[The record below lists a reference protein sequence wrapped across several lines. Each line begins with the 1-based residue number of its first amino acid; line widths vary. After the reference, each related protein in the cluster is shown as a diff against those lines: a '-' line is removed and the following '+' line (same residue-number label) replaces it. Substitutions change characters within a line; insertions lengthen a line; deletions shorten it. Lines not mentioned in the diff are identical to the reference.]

1 MEGILIK
8 REHHTSHHQD
18 HNIELLAETLS
29 IASQGRYFAGGKEV
43 PLTYDPVRLSEATV
57 ITPAQAQKNRER
69 IKEMI
74 TLPANAAPGP
84 FTV

>member
-1 MEGILIK
+1 MK

-57 ITPAQAQKNRER
+57 ITPAQAQKTGSGS
-69 IKEMI
+69 KK
-74 TLPANAAPGP
+74 
-84 FTV
+84 